1 MVCLSV
7 HAYRSFSPL
16 LAAAVALSA
25 CAAAPV
31 APEPPPAAEEP
42 APAPALRAAT
52 APLEEPAPAPA
63 PAPRPVPRPEPAA
76 STERVSPPRVWV
88 IWAKEPPPGQRAAAI
103 GLARWKADGSFDFAL
118 ADNMAGFLHGEMR
131 KAVHNNPS
139 DPGAALDDLLMV
151 QMRRNTGGMV
161 WAEINPRAQATIES
175 MRPYTPPP

>member
-1 MVCLSV
+1 VSTLSV
-7 HAYRSFSPL
+7 PRFRRMA
-16 LAAAVALSA
+16 LAICAALAVSA

-31 APEPPPAAEEP
+31 APEPVPPAEEP

-52 APLEEPAPAPA
+52 APLDEPA
-63 PAPRPVPRPEPAA
+63 PAPRPEPRPEPAA
-76 STERVSPPRVWV
+76 TTAAISPPRVWV

-131 KAVHNNPS
+131 KAAQNNPS
-139 DPGAALDDLLMV
+139 DPGAALDDLLLV